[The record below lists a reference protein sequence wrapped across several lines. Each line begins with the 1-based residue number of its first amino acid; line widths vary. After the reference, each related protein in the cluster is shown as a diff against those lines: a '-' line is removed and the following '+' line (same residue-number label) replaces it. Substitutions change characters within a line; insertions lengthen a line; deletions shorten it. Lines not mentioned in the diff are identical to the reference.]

1 MSLIDL
7 KYITKEYKT
16 GEETILAVNNISLEI
31 EEGNFVTLMGESGS
45 GKSTLL
51 TMLGGLSKPT
61 RGNIVIDQIDI
72 YKLSPNTLADFR
84 REYIGFVFQAFQLI
98 SYLTVIE
105 NVMLPLAA
113 TNGYSKKEQLKLA
126 NEILEK
132 VHLENKPN
140 RLINDLSGGEQQ
152 RVAIARALIND
163 PMILLADEPTGNLD
177 SKTSEGIMNIFS
189 ELNKAGKTII
199 MVTHNSDFQK
209 YAIRNI
215 KLSDGKLLC

>member
-7 KYITKEYKT
+7 KYVTKEYKT
-16 GEETILAVNNISLEI
+16 GEEKILAVNNISLEI

-72 YKLSPNTLADFR
+72 YKLSPNILADFR

-98 SYLTVIE
+98 PYLTVIE
-105 NVMLPLAA
+105 NVILPLS

-126 NEILEK
+126 NGILEK

-177 SKTSEGIMNIFS
+177 SKTSEEIMNIFS
-189 ELNKAGKTII
+189 VLNKAGKTII

-209 YAIRNI
+209 YAVRNI

>member
-1 MSLIDL
+1 MSLIEL
-7 KYITKEYKT
+7 KYVTKEYKT
-16 GEETILAVNNISLEI
+16 GEETIRAVNNISLEI
-31 EEGNFVTLMGESGS
+31 EESSFITLMGESGS

-51 TMLGGLSKPT
+51 TMLGGLNKPT
-61 RGNIVIDQIDI
+61 QGNIVIDQIDI

-98 SYLTVIE
+98 PYLTVIE
-105 NVMLPLAA
+105 NVMLPLS

-126 NEILEK
+126 NGILEK
-132 VHLENKPN
+132 VHLNDKLN

-163 PMILLADEPTGNLD
+163 PMILLTDEPTGNLD
-177 SKTSEGIMNIFS
+177 SKTSEEIMNIFS

-209 YAIRNI
+209 YAVRNI

>member
-7 KYITKEYKT
+7 KYVTKEYKT
-16 GEETILAVNNISLEI
+16 GEETIRAVNNISLEI
-31 EEGNFVTLMGESGS
+31 EESSFVTLMGESGS

-51 TMLGGLSKPT
+51 TMLGGLNKPT
-61 RGNIVIDQIDI
+61 QGNIVIDQIDI

-84 REYIGFVFQAFQLI
+84 REYIGFVFQAFQLMP
-98 SYLTVIE
+98 YLTVIE
-105 NVMLPLAA
+105 NVMLPLS

-126 NEILEK
+126 NGILEK
-132 VHLENKPN
+132 VHLNDKLN

-163 PMILLADEPTGNLD
+163 PMILLTDEPTGNLD
-177 SKTSEGIMNIFS
+177 SKTGEEIMNIFS

-199 MVTHNSDFQK
+199 MVTHNYDFQK
-209 YAIRNI
+209 YAVRNI

>member
-7 KYITKEYKT
+7 KYVTKEYKS
-16 GEETILAVNNISLEI
+16 GEETIRAVNYISLEI
-31 EEGNFVTLMGESGS
+31 EESSFITLMGESGS

-51 TMLGGLSKPT
+51 TMLGGLNKPT
-61 RGNIVIDQIDI
+61 QGNIVIDQIDI

-98 SYLTVIE
+98 PYLTVIE
-105 NVMLPLAA
+105 NVMLPLS

-126 NEILEK
+126 NGILEK
-132 VHLENKPN
+132 VHLNDKLN

-163 PMILLADEPTGNLD
+163 PMILLTDEPTGNLD
-177 SKTSEGIMNIFS
+177 SKTGEEIMNIFS

-209 YAIRNI
+209 YAVRNI

>member
-7 KYITKEYKT
+7 KYVTKEYKT
-16 GEETILAVNNISLEI
+16 GEEKILAVNNISLEI

-98 SYLTVIE
+98 PYLTVIE
-105 NVMLPLAA
+105 NVILPLS

-126 NEILEK
+126 NGILEK

-177 SKTSEGIMNIFS
+177 SKTSEEIMNIFS
-189 ELNKAGKTII
+189 VLNKAGKTII

-209 YAIRNI
+209 YAVRNI

>member
-7 KYITKEYKT
+7 KYVTKEYKS
-16 GEETILAVNNISLEI
+16 GEETIRAVNYISLEI
-31 EEGNFVTLMGESGS
+31 EESSFITLMGESGS

-51 TMLGGLSKPT
+51 TMLGGLNKPT
-61 RGNIVIDQIDI
+61 QGNIVIDQIDI

-98 SYLTVIE
+98 PYLTVIE
-105 NVMLPLAA
+105 NVMLPLS

-126 NEILEK
+126 NGILEK
-132 VHLENKPN
+132 VHLNDKLN

-163 PMILLADEPTGNLD
+163 PMILLTDEPTGNLD
-177 SKTSEGIMNIFS
+177 SKTSEEIMNIFS

-209 YAIRNI
+209 YAVRNI

>member
-7 KYITKEYKT
+7 KYVTKEYKS
-16 GEETILAVNNISLEI
+16 GEETIRAVNYISLEI
-31 EEGNFVTLMGESGS
+31 EESSFVTLMGESGS

-51 TMLGGLSKPT
+51 TMLGGLNKPT
-61 RGNIVIDQIDI
+61 QGNIVIDQIDI

-98 SYLTVIE
+98 PYLTVIE
-105 NVMLPLAA
+105 NVMLPLS

-126 NEILEK
+126 NGILEK
-132 VHLENKPN
+132 VHLNDKLN

-163 PMILLADEPTGNLD
+163 PMILLTDEPTGNLD
-177 SKTSEGIMNIFS
+177 SKTSEEIMNIFS

-209 YAIRNI
+209 YAVRNI

>member
-7 KYITKEYKT
+7 KYVTKEYKT
-16 GEETILAVNNISLEI
+16 GEETIRAVNNISLEI
-31 EEGNFVTLMGESGS
+31 EESSFITLMGESGS

-51 TMLGGLSKPT
+51 TMLGGLNKPT
-61 RGNIVIDQIDI
+61 QGNIVIDQIDI

-98 SYLTVIE
+98 PYLTVIE
-105 NVMLPLAA
+105 NVMLPLS

-126 NEILEK
+126 NGILEK
-132 VHLENKPN
+132 VHLNDKLN

-163 PMILLADEPTGNLD
+163 PMILLTDEPTGNLD
-177 SKTSEGIMNIFS
+177 SKTGEEIMNIFS

-209 YAIRNI
+209 YAVRNI